1 MIEPKIGETFSL
13 HGMMVK
19 TCPMKD
25 NEHCEDC
32 AFAHLECTD
41 ILCYSISREDSTRV
55 IFKEV
60 EQTKIK
66 PMEVKIQ
73 IPDNCEL
80 IKDEDTY
87 VVREKK
93 QEPPKSWEEFCERCP
108 KQEGEAYIDS
118 VSNIGIYNGSVQRDK
133 KTDKNICVSKE
144 EAEAFL
150 ALMQLRQLR
159 KAWVGDWEQSKE
171 NYCAG
176 IFCSVSEDKATVS
189 CAKFWTNVT
198 LSFPTKEMAVDF
210 LNCFRDLCETAKPL
224 L

>member
-1 MIEPKIGETFSL
+1 MIEPKIGEIFSL

-32 AFAHLECTD
+32 AFAHLECVD
-41 ILCYSISREDSTRV
+41 ISCYSISREDSTQV

-80 IKDEDTY
+80 IKDGDTY
-87 VVREKK
+87 VVKEKK
-93 QEPPKSWEEFCERCP
+93 QTPPKSWEEFCERYP
-108 KQEGEAYIDS
+108 IQKGEAYIDTNS
-118 VSNIGIYNGSVQRDK
+118 GIDVANYKCSRNVSESRNWC
-133 KTDKNICVSKE
+133 TSKE
-144 EAEAFL
+144 EAKAFL

-159 KAWVGDWEQSKE
+159 KAWVGDCVGFNDAFYSIYADRGVLLEVSKF
-171 NYCAG
+171 A
-176 IFCSVSEDKATVS
+176 VARV
-189 CAKFWTNVT
+189 
-198 LSFPTKEMAVDF
+198 LSFPTKEMAKDF
-210 LNCFRDLCETAKPL
+210 LDCFRDLCETAKIL